1 MAFLHLD
8 GIEEREPV
16 AGFRARFVHA
26 ETMTVA
32 YWNIAAGS
40 ILPEH
45 THPHEQIVN
54 VMEGELELTVEG
66 EARVL
71 PTGSVVTLAPG
82 VQHAGRAVTDC
93 RVIDI
98 YHPVREDYR

>member
-1 MAFLHLD
+1 MAFHHLD
-8 GIEEREPV
+8 RIEEREPV

-32 YWNIAAGS
+32 YWNITADS

-54 VMEGELELTVEG
+54 VMGGELELTVEG
-66 EARVL
+66 EALVL
-71 PTGSVVTLAPG
+71 PPGSVVTLAPG
-82 VQHAGRAVTDC
+82 VPHSGRAVTDC
-93 RVIDI
+93 SVIDI